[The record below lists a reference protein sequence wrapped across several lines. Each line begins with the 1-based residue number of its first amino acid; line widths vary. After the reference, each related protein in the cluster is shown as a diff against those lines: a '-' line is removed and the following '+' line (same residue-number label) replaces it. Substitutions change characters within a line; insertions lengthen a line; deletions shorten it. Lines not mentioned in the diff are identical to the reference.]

1 MQVRAVF
8 HGALC
13 AALARIRAVSCCP
26 SLKIARAAKRCGRR
40 FWRHFVA
47 ENLLD
52 RDPPLI
58 AGSLSSGFYQGQA
71 NARFYDRL
79 GRMLRLGARFKF
91 LGGTM
96 YPFLPG

>member
-1 MQVRAVF
+1 
-8 HGALC
+8 
-13 AALARIRAVSCCP
+13 
-26 SLKIARAAKRCGRR
+26 
-40 FWRHFVA
+40 VA
-47 ENLLD
+47 ENLLH

-91 LGGTM
+91 QGDDVSIFAWVISKFIQGVRHTLGTHIEGLKRRSGGMPDTRN
-96 YPFLPG
+96 LSICRGIAWK